1 MMMKKR
7 LALHNE
13 SLRHLLRHLT
23 SPTLSG
29 LVQGVSPPKPW
40 WRKED
45 THVFI
50 LSFSAFFVAITC
62 FIA

>member
-1 MMMKKR
+1 MMIKIR
-7 LALHNE
+7 RVIPIETLRR
-13 SLRHLLRHLT
+13 SLRHAT
-23 SPTLSG
+23 SLPLSG
-29 LVQGVSPPKPW
+29 LVHGESPPKPS

-45 THVFI
+45 THMFL